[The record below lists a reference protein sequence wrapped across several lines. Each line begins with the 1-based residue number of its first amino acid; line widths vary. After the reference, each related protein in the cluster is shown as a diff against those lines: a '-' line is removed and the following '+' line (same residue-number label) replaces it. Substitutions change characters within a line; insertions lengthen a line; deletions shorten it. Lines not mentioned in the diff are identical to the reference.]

1 MCTDGT
7 PLGDRALAY
16 GAPLALAAGAD
27 VTLLGI
33 VKSESV
39 EPEVR
44 AALERARALFPKPVE
59 EKIRWG
65 RAVNEILAEA
75 GSGDYAFMIM
85 GSRGRRGW
93 QRLAFGS
100 VAARLIRYSPIPVLI
115 VKGERTPVR
124 RLLACTSGDVRGER
138 VARWGGQMARWLG
151 AEFTVLHVMSQIA
164 LSPQSNLEEL
174 TETAEEAIARHTRE
188 GAHLERELELARAQG
203 VTGQA
208 AHPKLRHGL
217 VLDEV
222 LAETAEGDYDMVMIG
237 GHQAPDL
244 PGTWNELKGFL
255 LADVADQIVLALK
268 CPVFVVKGN

>member
-1 MCTDGT
+1 
-7 PLGDRALAY
+7 
-16 GAPLALAAGAD
+16 

-33 VKSESV
+33 VKSDPV
-39 EPEVR
+39 EPQVR
-44 AALERARALFPKPVE
+44 AALERAQPLFPKPVE
-59 EKIRWG
+59 AKLRRG

-75 GSGDYAFMIM
+75 ESGGYAFVVM

-100 VAARLIRYSPIPVLI
+100 VAARLTRFSPIPVLI

-124 RLLACTSGDVRGER
+124 RILACTSGDVRGER
-138 VARWGGQMARWLG
+138 VARWGGQIALWLG

-164 LSPQSNLEEL
+164 LSPQADLEEL
-174 TETAEEAIARHTRE
+174 EETAEEAIARHTRE
-188 GAHLERELELARAQG
+188 GVHLERELELARAQG
-203 VTGQA
+203 MTNKA
-208 AHPKLRHGL
+208 TRPKLRHGL
-217 VLDEV
+217 VLDEI
-222 LAETAEGDYDMVMIG
+222 LAETAEGNYDLVVIG